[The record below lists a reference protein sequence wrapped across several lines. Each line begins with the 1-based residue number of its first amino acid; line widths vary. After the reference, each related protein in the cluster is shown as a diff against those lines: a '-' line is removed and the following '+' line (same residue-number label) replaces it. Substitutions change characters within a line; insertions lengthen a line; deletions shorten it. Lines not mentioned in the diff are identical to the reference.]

1 MNNDNAKWLKRNS
14 TKREDST
21 LTNNANNDINVMNL
35 HERISQQKLEY
46 FMRLANNAINNG
58 RHILILVENLL
69 NHTEMNKI
77 LEPIYIIIAVALANS
92 EHSDAS
98 HLLTN
103 LGPGLYV
110 VTKPLV
116 FRPMEGYEFAEI
128 LNIIKSGKYMD
139 DRTNEIVVLYRIQE
153 PREGVDYAIFAVGS
167 DEYVDTAVNLI
178 EKVLG
183 RANVV
188 FKARFDDMDEVYCVL
203 LLPLAESEIE
213 DGLLRLSATYQE
225 VKSNERS

>member
-1 MNNDNAKWLKRNS
+1 MNGDNTKWLKKNS
-14 TKREDST
+14 TKREDPT
-21 LTNNANNDINVMNL
+21 PTNNANGDIDAVNPHDRV
-35 HERISQQKLEY
+35 SQQKLEY
-46 FMRLANNAINNG
+46 FMGLANDAINGG

-77 LEPIYIIIAVALANS
+77 LEPTYIIMAVALTNS

-128 LNIIKSGKYMD
+128 LNLLKSGKHID
-139 DRTNEIVVLYRIQE
+139 DRTNEILVLYPIHE
-153 PREGVDYAIFAVGS
+153 PRKDVDYAIFAVGS
-167 DEYVDTAVNLI
+167 DEYIDTAVNLI
-178 EKVLG
+178 EHILG
-183 RANVV
+183 RAKAI
-188 FKARFDDMDEVYCVL
+188 FKARFDDVNEVYCVL

-213 DGLLRLSATYQE
+213 EGLLRLSATSQE
-225 VKSNERS
+225 VKSDETS